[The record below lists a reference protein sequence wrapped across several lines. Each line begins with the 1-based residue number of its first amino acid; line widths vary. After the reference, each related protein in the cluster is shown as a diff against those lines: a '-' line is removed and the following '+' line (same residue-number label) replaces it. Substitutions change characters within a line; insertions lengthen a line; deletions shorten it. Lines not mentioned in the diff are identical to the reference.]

1 MCSGWFRVYV
11 RLTSAV
17 GRNLCYL
24 LTAFDLTFVPVDP
37 NVSNISLNTI
47 HWQFIGLHSQICAQ
61 ETNSINVI
69 KDLRVS
75 IGAIQMLL
83 CSHIADK
90 VLCQHPLVCFYKN
103 VFLCSELLVIVFSA
117 DSTGKKWH
125 IYYKSAHGT
134 GFLLREILF
143 IRAAVGSTYWQLF
156 SSI

>member
-11 RLTSAV
+11 RLTSV
-17 GRNLCYL
+17 IGRNLCYL
-24 LTAFDLTFVPVDP
+24 FTAFDLTYVSIDP

-47 HWQFIGLHSQICAQ
+47 HWQFIGLHSQSCAQ

-75 IGAIQMLL
+75 TGAIQMLL
-83 CSHIADK
+83 CSRTADK
-90 VLCQHPLVCFYKN
+90 VLSQHPLFCFYKN
-103 VFLCSELLVIVFSA
+103 VFLCSELLVIVSSA
-117 DSTGKKWH
+117 DSIGKEWH
-125 IYYKSAHGT
+125 IYYKSAHGA